1 MHFFQIM
8 VLENSQNFYTFE
20 MLSYPGFLDILFLL
34 EIFYLLLYIFRS
46 ESKAMMYYTIT
57 QCLTGVY
64 DRSKKNLGARY
75 PRCAAFNSQH
85 RQLNR
90 TELATVFLALSYTTY
105 VSGCSR
111 FTPFLSLLAKKT
123 PPF

>member
-46 ESKAMMYYTIT
+46 ESKAVMYYTIAK
-57 QCLTGVY
+57 CL
-64 DRSKKNLGARY
+64 
-75 PRCAAFNSQH
+75 P
-85 RQLNR
+85 
-90 TELATVFLALSYTTY
+90 
-105 VSGCSR
+105 
-111 FTPFLSLLAKKT
+111 
-123 PPF
+123 

>member
-46 ESKAMMYYTIT
+46 ESKAVMY
-57 QCLTGVY
+57 
-64 DRSKKNLGARY
+64 
-75 PRCAAFNSQH
+75 
-85 RQLNR
+85 
-90 TELATVFLALSYTTY
+90 
-105 VSGCSR
+105 
-111 FTPFLSLLAKKT
+111 
-123 PPF
+123 